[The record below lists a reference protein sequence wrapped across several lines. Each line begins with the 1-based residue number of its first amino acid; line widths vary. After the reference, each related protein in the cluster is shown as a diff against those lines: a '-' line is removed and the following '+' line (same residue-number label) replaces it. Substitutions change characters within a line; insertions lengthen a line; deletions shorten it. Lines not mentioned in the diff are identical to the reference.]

1 MRYHHR
7 PSCRRYHHFPH
18 HLHHPMQQFA
28 GVISGITCLK
38 MVVIC
43 RHNDDHHH
51 HLPQRYPYYP
61 RVCHQRHDYPCW
73 YGVNAR
79 KGRCCWRFWGMG
91 WVGVGW
97 GGVGRANNLHLHF
110 HTNVMLMCVHTYAML
125 RYCAFLHFPTYI
137 MLRYSTM
144 DSFALSHIH
153 HAACM
158 PPQQTWHTLRLK
170 KRSGKLLQEG
180 PESTK
185 WHCRCSKTHKFPI
198 FRYPSIENESRVWWR
213 KSNICKLPHSWTL
226 EES

>member
-1 MRYHHR
+1 MTDVIGL
-7 PSCRRYHHFPH
+7 C
-18 HLHHPMQQFA
+18 QQC
-28 GVISGITCLK
+28 GIITALPVGAITIFRIICIIQCSSLLVSSVALPVSRLSSY
-38 MVVIC
+38 VVIMTIIITTC
-43 RHNDDHHH
+43 HNVIHIILECVINVMIIHVDMVSTPVRGDA
-51 HLPQRYPYYP
+51 
-61 RVCHQRHDYPCW
+61 VDVF
-73 YGVNAR
+73 G
-79 KGRCCWRFWGMG
+79 G
-91 WVGVGW
+91 WDGVGW

-110 HTNVMLMCVHTYAML
+110 HTNVMLMCVHTYVML

-198 FRYPSIENESRVWWR
+198 FRYPSIENESRV
-213 KSNICKLPHSWTL
+213 
-226 EES
+226 

>member
-1 MRYHHR
+1 MRYHNS

-79 KGRCCWRFWGMG
+79 KGRCCWRFWGVGWGGVG

-97 GGVGRANNLHLHF
+97 GGPITFICTFTQTSCWCAFTHTPCYAIVRSCTSPHTSCYATLPWILLHF
-110 HTNVMLMCVHTYAML
+110 HT
-125 RYCAFLHFPTYI
+125 YI
-137 MLRYSTM
+137 ML
-144 DSFALSHIH
+144 
-153 HAACM
+153 HACHLNKLGTLCGWKREAANFCKKDLN
-158 PPQQTWHTLRLK
+158 QQNGTVVAVKHTNFQF
-170 KRSGKLLQEG
+170 SG
-180 PESTK
+180 T
-185 WHCRCSKTHKFPI
+185 
-198 FRYPSIENESRVWWR
+198 
-213 KSNICKLPHSWTL
+213 LP
-226 EES
+226 